1 MVKGQ
6 LYIVPTPIGN
16 LKDITLRALDVLKSV
31 DIIAAEDT
39 RQSIKLLNH
48 YNIKK
53 KLISYHQHNEQGKS
67 EDIVELLKQGN
78 NIALVSDAGTP
89 AISDPGSVV
98 VKRCIDANIKYE
110 VLPGAT
116 ALIPALIYSGLDTTK
131 FLFRGFLPKDNKL
144 KKEVIEEIKDCQETI
159 IIYEAPHRLLN
170 TLKFLKENLNNRRI
184 SIIREISKLHEEVH
198 RFTLEEA
205 IDYYNYNPTKGE
217 YVIVIEGK
225 SKEELEKEELDQWK
239 ELSISEHIL
248 FYIEGGMSKKEA
260 IKKVAQD
267 RKMPKSEIYKYSID
281 IN

>member
-1 MVKGQ
+1 MGKGK

-16 LKDITLRALDVLKSV
+16 LKDITLRALETLKVV

-39 RQSIKLLNH
+39 RQTIKLLNH
-48 YNIKK
+48 YDIKK

-67 EDIVELLKQGN
+67 QDIIGLLEEGN

-89 AISDPGSVV
+89 AISDPGSII
-98 VKRCIDANIKYE
+98 VKKCIEQNIDYE

-131 FLFRGFLPKDNKL
+131 FLFRGFLPRDNKF
-144 KKEVIEEIKDCQETI
+144 KKEVIEEIKDYTETI

-184 SIIREISKLHEEVH
+184 SIIREISKLHEQVH

-205 IDYYNYNPTKGE
+205 IDYYKCNSTRGE

-248 FYIEGGMSKKEA
+248 FYMKDGVSKKEA
-260 IKKVAQD
+260 IKRTAKD
-267 RKMPKSEIYKYSID
+267 RKISKSEVYKYSID
-281 IN
+281 I